1 MDRYTKTI
9 LTVIATC
16 LVIIAFRDVSVVS
29 EVSADDP
36 RSRSYIQWVIEDC
49 SVFVYDISDDSGYG
63 EINC

>member
-36 RSRSYIQWVIEDC
+36 TGGLCVTTTE
-49 SVFVYDISDDSGYG
+49 G
-63 EINC
+63 NH